1 MFDGI
6 DWSIEEKMKVEG
18 RNIKRTLYEVKIKSS
33 KNPYLYEIKDIGHV
47 IIDNLEELYSPS
59 VEELT
64 IRMNIIVK
72 EKKEEIEIDEER
84 IKRELKGIKKYVV
97 KKYVVKEDKEDEL

>member
-1 MFDGI
+1 MKMF

-18 RNIKRTLYEVKIKSS
+18 RNIKRTLYELKIKS
-33 KNPYLYEIKDIGHV
+33 KNPHLYEIEDIGHV
-47 IIDNLEELYSPS
+47 IIDNLEEIYSPN

-97 KKYVVKEDKEDEL
+97 KKNED

>member
-97 KKYVVKEDKEDEL
+97 KEDKEDEL

>member
-33 KNPYLYEIKDIGHV
+33 KNPYLFEIEDIGHV
-47 IIDNLEELYSPS
+47 IKNNLEEIYSPN

-64 IRMNIIVK
+64 IRNK
-72 EKKEEIEIDEER
+72 NEYNS
-84 IKRELKGIKKYVV
+84 KREKRR
-97 KKYVVKEDKEDEL
+97 D